1 MAKSLTFEYD
11 RIGDTLSIDINGVRP
26 YAEQESD
33 HLNEDEIVARFNPVT
48 GEVENL
54 EILFFNARM
63 QKGGR
68 LSLDLTPDAE
78 IVAANTS
85 KSIDATTTRANEQS
99 TAAS

>member
-1 MAKSLTFEYD
+1 MAKSLTFAYD
-11 RIGDTLSIDINGVRP
+11 RIGDILSIDFNGVRP

-33 HLNEDEIVARFNPVT
+33 HLNGDEVVARFNPVT

-63 QKGGR
+63 RKEGR
-68 LSLDLTPDAE
+68 LTLDLTPDAG
-78 IVAANTS
+78 IVAAS
-85 KSIDATTTRANEQS
+85 DSQSVDAEPIRANEQN

>member
-1 MAKSLTFEYD
+1 MAKSLTLEYD
-11 RIGDTLSIDINGVRP
+11 RIGDILSIDINGVRP

-63 QKGGR
+63 QKGDR
-68 LSLDLTPDAE
+68 LKLDLTPDGE
-78 IVAANTS
+78 IHAANNAQTS
-85 KSIDATTTRANEQS
+85 EKKLIRTNG
-99 TAAS
+99 

>member
-1 MAKSLTFEYD
+1 MAKSLTFAYD
-11 RIGDTLSIDINGVRP
+11 RIGDILSIDFDGVRP

-33 HLNEDEIVARFNPVT
+33 HLNGDEIVARFNPVT

-63 QKGGR
+63 QKEGH
-68 LSLDLTPDAE
+68 LTLDLTPDAE
-78 IVAANTS
+78 IVAAN
-85 KSIDATTTRANEQS
+85 KSQSVDAETARANEQH

>member
-1 MAKSLTFEYD
+1 MAKSLTFAYD
-11 RIGDTLSIDINGVRP
+11 RIGDILSIDFNGVRP

-63 QKGGR
+63 QKGDR
-68 LSLDLTPDAE
+68 LKLDLTPDAE
-78 IVAANTS
+78 IVVADKS
-85 KSIDATTTRANEQS
+85 HSIDAETTRANGQS